1 MKVYKIKKAWAIFLF
16 PTLSLM
22 IVFFLWILILPF
34 IPSVESDI
42 NPESYW
48 ILVPMFLGMIIILV
62 YGLVYLT
69 KEKFVIDSEKI
80 CLVSVFSQ
88 REFRFDE
95 IRGFRFKNNHIVI
108 ESLNEKKKN
117 IKVGTHLGKVNEI
130 IDWLSEHYHDL
141 DLVEANQETEEILDN
156 VEFGFT
162 ITERLEKLESAR
174 KTIKILNWSGG
185 IIGAWAFF
193 WANPYEYAI
202 MAAIIFPLVCI
213 MVLKYFNGLVT
224 IVEKKHTAY
233 PSLLWAFLPSCFALF
248 FRGLSDFH
256 VFDFTQVWTPF
267 FFVVLTFILLI
278 TIIYKTFSFK
288 KASDNSTGFIFL
300 IFILSY
306 SYGAIITLNC
316 LYDQSTPEPYSSTI
330 LNKRETTGK
339 STTYYFELAPWAN
352 QKENIEIS
360 VSKDLYIKFDQN
372 EKVNILLMQGRFDIP
387 WFEIKE

>member
-1 MKVYKIKKAWAIFLF
+1 MKEYRISRGWRFFIYI
-16 PTLSLM
+16 TLPLL
-22 IVFFLWILILPF
+22 IAPFFLILILPF
-34 IPSVESDI
+34 IPSMNEDL
-42 NPESYW
+42 NTESYW
-48 ILVPMFLGMIIILV
+48 LLVPMSLGIITILIL
-62 YGLVYLT
+62 GLIDT
-69 KEKFVIDSEKI
+69 IQGKFVIDRDKI
-80 CLVSVFSQ
+80 YVVSIFSKRQ
-88 REFRFDE
+88 LLFDE
-95 IRGFRFKNNHIVI
+95 IKGYRLNGNHIFI
-108 ESLNEKKKN
+108 ESKNEKKKR
-117 IKVGTHLGKVNEI
+117 IKINKYLEKVNEI
-130 IDWLSEHYHDL
+130 MDWLSEHYHDL

-316 LYDQSTPEPYSSTI
+316 LYDQSIPEQYSSTI

-339 STTYYFELAPWAN
+339 STTYYLELAPWAN

-387 WFEIKE
+387 WFEIGE